1 VNEQLGPELSATARQ
16 LIADA
21 RGADEPSAEDEAR
34 VKARWLA
41 GIAAGAGVSSLSE
54 AVRAAASTGWGLK
67 AGALVAA
74 LAAATAGVI
83 LGWPQTSGH
92 PSSQEVSTVPAA
104 RTGREP
110 AAAVQT
116 VPAQP
121 VVAAPVAQQPVAQ
134 QPVAQQPV
142 AQQPVTQQPVAPQP
156 VTEQPA
162 AVPPSAPEVVKPA
175 VEAAAPTEAAV
186 QQPQPAAAPPRAGE
200 VKEVRATAP
209 RAAASARRAEKL
221 PEKPVAAA
229 TEEPAAVAPLSG
241 QLGEEIAALSE
252 IRSNLQTGAASLAL
266 EQLSEY
272 RRRFGQ
278 PSLAMEAD
286 ALRVDALCRAGQ
298 REAARTAATAFASN
312 WPNSPLQQRVSA
324 ACP

>member
-1 VNEQLGPELSATARQ
+1 MNEQLGPELSATARQ

-121 VVAAPVAQQPVAQ
+121 VVAAPVAQQPVT
-134 QPVAQQPV
+134 
-142 AQQPVTQQPVAPQP
+142 QQPVTS
-156 VTEQPA
+156 QPA

>member
-1 VNEQLGPELSATARQ
+1 MNEQLGPELSATARQ

-121 VVAAPVAQQPVAQ
+121 VVAAPVAQQPVT
-134 QPVAQQPV
+134 
-142 AQQPVTQQPVAPQP
+142 QQPVTQQPV
-156 VTEQPA
+156 TSQPA

>member
-134 QPVAQQPV
+134 QPVTP
-142 AQQPVTQQPVAPQP
+142 QPVAPQP